1 MTTKMTKIID
11 EFIKEI
17 DNNYIEPKLDNKVFS
32 ERQFAIF
39 MINGIYG
46 LFDKVFKD
54 LKYKENISDIVEI
67 DTEYIAPRS
76 LNKRLDFDN
85 NKFYDKAYDIKM
97 INNKLFKEA
106 NSLSSHYDNMVK
118 ENRIIVELNKEFL
131 GFKHLEIERSLSSI
145 YINLVNYQK
154 GFVAGTPFYDDQ
166 LCLKFD
172 IENKNKTFRFHY
184 LTYNYSL

>member
-17 DNNYIEPKLDNKVFS
+17 DNNYIEPELKNKIFS

-39 MINGIYG
+39 MINGIYN
-46 LFDKVFKD
+46 LFDVIFKE
-54 LKYKENISDIVEI
+54 LKYKENISDIFEI

-76 LNKRLDFDN
+76 IDKKLEFN

-97 INNKLFKEA
+97 INNKIFKEA
-106 NSLSSHYDNMVK
+106 NNLSSHYDNMVK
-118 ENRIIVELNKEFL
+118 ENRIIVELNEEFL
-131 GFKHLEIERSLSSI
+131 GFKHLEIERSLSNI

-154 GFVAGTPFYDDQ
+154 GFTTGTPFYDDQ

-172 IENKNKTFRFHY
+172 ITNKNNRFRFHY